1 MKNKLILVYS
11 LIISLLFTACGKNIA
26 SNNAEMLNIIKETKN
41 DTRDIKE
48 CGTITIGDKLLMLGL
63 SGDNEYNY
71 SYYAG
76 EFLIIEDNK
85 YEFERTIPLYNIGWQ
100 IYTKMWENGNILFC
114 NNSDAVKVQI
124 IIKEIGNETYT
135 ITEEINEIPWIYYHD
150 ISDIHNDN
158 IEYKFL
164 DANNKEII

>member
-1 MKNKLILVYS
+1 
-11 LIISLLFTACGKNIA
+11 
-26 SNNAEMLNIIKETKN
+26 
-41 DTRDIKE
+41 
-48 CGTITIGDKLLMLGL
+48 
-63 SGDNEYNY
+63 
-71 SYYAG
+71 
-76 EFLIIEDNK
+76 
-85 YEFERTIPLYNIGWQ
+85 
-100 IYTKMWENGNILFC
+100 MWENGNILFC

-150 ISDIHNDN
+150 ISDIHNGN

>member
-114 NNSDAVKVQI
+114 NNSDF
-124 IIKEIGNETYT
+124 
-135 ITEEINEIPWIYYHD
+135 
-150 ISDIHNDN
+150 
-158 IEYKFL
+158 YK
-164 DANNKEII
+164 NR